1 MDRNRLFPM
10 IAFLL
15 AALLF
20 ACGIGE
26 LLIMRFE
33 KGDVY
38 PPYSS
43 FRSDPRGTRAF
54 LEGLGLVQ
62 GVTAVRSTVP
72 LAGASAIEGST
83 LFLIGL
89 DERAFGRMDAP
100 TVRTM
105 EEAARKGA
113 RIVIAF
119 APLTHEGEDRRPMAL
134 KERQEGSGKGK
145 EGSKDED
152 ALQEEYVDLWG
163 RWEVGTRLLSRLS
176 GRANLVGGGQGFPL
190 FVDWRS
196 PLVFEPHH
204 KDWRPIYEREG
215 SPVLLERPFG
225 KGEIVLASDA
235 FFLSNEAM
243 KKERLP
249 HLLSWLC
256 GDHRRIIFDETHLG
270 IAESPGLAKL
280 IERHGLTPFF
290 ISLIVLI
297 ALALW
302 RASIPLVPARSSRH
316 PGEISLGRD
325 HLTGLANLLRRNIP
339 RNDVVAACVNEW
351 ENSFSHGGRDVSF
364 LISQM
369 SEIVQGDLSRPRRM
383 RSPVDAYRRIS
394 RLVARPKARRGET
407 EGRLLPPT

>member
-1 MDRNRLFPM
+1 MGRNRLFPM
-10 IAFLL
+10 IVFFVV
-15 AALLF
+15 ALLF
-20 ACGIGE
+20 AYGIGE

-54 LEGLGLVQ
+54 LEGLGLVR
-62 GVTAVRSTVP
+62 GVTALRSTVP

-89 DERAFGRMDAP
+89 DERAFFRMDGP
-100 TVRTM
+100 TVQAM
-105 EEAARKGA
+105 EACARRGA

-119 APLTHEGEDRRPMAL
+119 APLTHEGEDWRPMSL

-152 ALQEEYVDLWG
+152 ASEEYVDLWG
-163 RWEVGTRLLSRLS
+163 RWEVGTRLLSPLS
-176 GRANLVGGGQGFPL
+176 GRANLVGGGQGLPL

-196 PLVFEPHH
+196 ELVFEPRH
-204 KDWRPIYEREG
+204 KDWRTIYEREG

-249 HLLSWLC
+249 NLLSWLC

-302 RASIPLVPARSSRH
+302 RTSIPFVPARSGRD
-316 PGEISLGRD
+316 PDEVSLGRD

-339 RNDVVAACVNEW
+339 PNDVVAACVDEW
-351 ENSFSHGGRDVSF
+351 ENSFSHGGRNVST
-364 LISQM
+364 LITRM

-394 RLVARPKARRGET
+394 RLVARPKREGGE
-407 EGRLLPPT
+407 